1 MVQGVKNLTA
11 VTQVMGSIPSL
22 VQWVKGSG
30 IGAAVSWV
38 TAAAQI
44 QSLAWEIP
52 YAAGA
57 AIKKK
62 EREKKKAPEC
72 EIYFVD
78 RIWQTC

>member
-22 VQWVKGSG
+22 LQWVKGSG

-62 EREKKKAPEC
+62 REREQES
-72 EIYFVD
+72 
-78 RIWQTC
+78 T

>member
-1 MVQGVKNLTA
+1 
-11 VTQVMGSIPSL
+11 MGSIPSL
-22 VQWVKGSG
+22 LQWVKGSG

-62 EREKKKAPEC
+62 REREKES
-72 EIYFVD
+72 
-78 RIWQTC
+78 T

>member
-22 VQWVKGSG
+22 LQWVKGSG

-62 EREKKKAPEC
+62 REREKES
-72 EIYFVD
+72 
-78 RIWQTC
+78 T

>member
-22 VQWVKGSG
+22 LQWVKGSG
-30 IGAAVSWV
+30 IAAAVAWV

-62 EREKKKAPEC
+62 REREKES
-72 EIYFVD
+72 
-78 RIWQTC
+78 T